1 LIHESRLIDVDLDPS
16 VYVDEVNHT
25 KAGRTTQGEQDMRD
39 ETKDTR
45 ETRDAER
52 GTGAAQG
59 EELQTRLSLVDGAR
73 GRLVIAGEDVE
84 ALAGRPFEAVCARL
98 WERPV
103 SAEALGAARAEVFA
117 ALVPLWPHVD
127 GRPDAMATVR
137 GLVGT
142 LRAGDEEATDP
153 ATALRLVAAVAVASG
168 LWAQRR
174 RGVDPV
180 APDPALGHAADYL
193 RLMTGRVAEEGEAA
207 ALDRYFA
214 TVVDHGLNA
223 STYAAR
229 VVTSTGSDPV
239 SAVTAALGALKGPLH
254 GGAPGP
260 VLDMLD
266 GVGSAEAAPGWV
278 RAELAAG
285 RRIMGMGHRVYRVRD
300 PRAEVLE
307 GALAL
312 LPRSEARTERVRLA
326 RAVEEAARSA
336 LAERYPERSLCA
348 NVEFYTALLLEAL
361 GLDRAA
367 FSVTFAASRVAGWV
381 AHIAEQRTTGR
392 LIRPLGRYTGPL
404 PASPPRDSSRPA
416 AVSM

>member
-1 LIHESRLIDVDLDPS
+1 
-16 VYVDEVNHT
+16 
-25 KAGRTTQGEQDMRD
+25 MRD
-39 ETKDTR
+39 ETKSAR
-45 ETRDAER
+45 IK
-52 GTGAAQG
+52 GAS
-59 EELQTRLSLVDGAR
+59 ESDELATRLSLVDGAR

-84 ALAGRPFEAVCARL
+84 ELARRPFEAVCARL

-103 SAEALGAARAEVFA
+103 DPASLGAARVEAFA
-117 ALVPLWPHVD
+117 ALAPLWPHVD
-127 GRPDAMATVR
+127 GQADAMATVR
-137 GLVGT
+137 ALVGT
-142 LRAGDEEATDP
+142 LRARDDEATDP
-153 ATALRLVAAVAVASG
+153 AAALRLVAAVAVAAG

-180 APDPALGHAADYL
+180 APNPGLTHAADYL
-193 RLMTGRVAEEGEAA
+193 RLMTGRAPEAGEAA

-239 SAVTAALGALKGPLH
+239 SAVTAAIGALKGPLH

-266 GVGSAEAAPGWV
+266 AVGRPERAATWV
-278 RAELAAG
+278 RAELGAG

-300 PRAEVLE
+300 PRAEVLDQ
-307 GALAL
+307 ALAL
-312 LPRSEARTERVRLA
+312 LQPSEGRAERVALA

-336 LAERYPERSLCA
+336 LAERYPERPLCA

-367 FSVTFAASRVAGWV
+367 FSVTFAASRVAGWM

-392 LIRPLGRYTGPL
+392 LIRPLGSYTGAL
-404 PASPPRDSSRPA
+404 PPSPPRDSSRPA